1 MKALSDIVMLDLTHM
16 LSGPFAGML
25 LADLGAQTI
34 KVEPPGSGEMT
45 RGLLG
50 DDPRYSYK
58 GMGPYFLTLNRNK
71 KSVCID
77 LKQAAGRALFHE
89 LTAKAD
95 IVVNNFRPGVTER
108 LGIDH
113 ATLSAINPRIV
124 TCSVTG
130 FGEEGPDCDRTAF
143 DVVAQGYG
151 GGMSIT
157 GEADGPPIRAGVP
170 MGDLTSGLFG
180 AVAMLAALHARE
192 VTGRGQ
198 HIDLSMQDCQVSLLS
213 YIAAMHLLSGEV
225 PRQFGNAHPI
235 YVPYNA
241 FPTKDRW
248 LIIAVVKDD
257 QWSRLRDVLAS
268 PALHDTRFDGYEG
281 RRDNREA
288 VDGAITE
295 ALAARGC
302 DEWLERLRAARVPCG
317 PVNDVARALTDVQVQ
332 ARDMV
337 VEIPHPEG
345 GSFRTTGN
353 PIKLSATPGES
364 YDPPPL
370 LGQHTDEV
378 LADLCSKSDAE
389 LARLRD
395 ARVIA

>member
-1 MKALSDIVMLDLTHM
+1 
-16 LSGPFAGML
+16 
-25 LADLGAQTI
+25 
-34 KVEPPGSGEMT
+34 
-45 RGLLG
+45 
-50 DDPRYSYK
+50 
-58 GMGPYFLTLNRNK
+58 
-71 KSVCID
+71 
-77 LKQAAGRALFHE
+77 
-89 LTAKAD
+89 
-95 IVVNNFRPGVTER
+95 
-108 LGIDH
+108 
-113 ATLSAINPRIV
+113 
-124 TCSVTG
+124 
-130 FGEEGPDCDRTAF
+130 
-143 DVVAQGYG
+143 
-151 GGMSIT
+151 
-157 GEADGPPIRAGVP
+157 
-170 MGDLTSGLFG
+170 
-180 AVAMLAALHARE
+180 MLAALHARE

-241 FPTKDRW
+241 FPTRDRW

-257 QWSRLRDVLAS
+257 QWARLRDVLAS
-268 PALHDTRFDGYEG
+268 PALDDARFDGYEG
-281 RRDNREA
+281 RRDNREE

-353 PIKLSATPGES
+353 PIKLSADTRRELRSTAAPRPAYGRGV
-364 YDPPPL
+364 
-370 LGQHTDEV
+370 GQ
-378 LADLCSKSDAE
+378 S
-389 LARLRD
+389 LRQERCRAFPAQGSPCD
-395 ARVIA
+395 SLIRA

>member
-1 MKALSDIVMLDLTHM
+1 M
-16 LSGPFAGML
+16 
-25 LADLGAQTI
+25 
-34 KVEPPGSGEMT
+34 
-45 RGLLG
+45 
-50 DDPRYSYK
+50 
-58 GMGPYFLTLNRNK
+58 
-71 KSVCID
+71 
-77 LKQAAGRALFHE
+77 
-89 LTAKAD
+89 
-95 IVVNNFRPGVTER
+95 
-108 LGIDH
+108 
-113 ATLSAINPRIV
+113 
-124 TCSVTG
+124 TG

-157 GEADGPPIRAGVP
+157 GEAAGPPIRAGVP
-170 MGDLTSGLFG
+170 MGDLSSGLFG

-213 YIAAMHLLSGEV
+213 YIAAMHLLSGDV

-241 FPTKDRW
+241 FPTRDRW

-257 QWSRLRDVLAS
+257 QWARLRDVLAS
-268 PALHDTRFDGYEG
+268 PALDDARFDGYEG
-281 RRDNREA
+281 RRDNREE

-353 PIKLSATPGES
+353 PIKLSETPGES

-378 LADLCSKSDAE
+378 LASLCGKSDTE
-389 LARLRD
+389 LSRLRE